1 MQCIA
6 CNVSLLVYEVYPQQY
21 ISCNSVAQPLFWPQ
35 TVNSLAHIPRWP
47 NFMFSQGLLL
57 THISLEFSYFS
68 RTKFSHFFENKKKEK
83 VSQPSQFHVC
93 STTSL
98 SENKL
103 LYLFVFSLI
112 PAWDFTLICFQG
124 VLKPQMSCNCCSIG
138 FQGVLKPQMSRSNG
152 CFHFLISTIFPPQL
166 FQIYALCVDSCL
178 PSNSR

>member
-1 MQCIA
+1 MKCIPSSI
-6 CNVSLLVYEVYPQQY
+6 SLVIVWPSHFFGLRLWILLHIFPDGPT
-21 ISCNSVAQPLFWPQ
+21 SCFLKDCCWLTSASNFPIFLE
-35 TVNSLAHIPRWP
+35 P
-47 NFMFSQGLLL
+47 NFL
-57 THISLEFSYFS
+57 I
-68 RTKFSHFFENKKKEK
+68 FFENKKKEK